1 MASITIPNLP
11 DELHRRLK
19 TEAERSGRS
28 LDEQVVV
35 ILDRALRLV
44 PPVTLPTPIQPLRPI
59 TAEEV
64 AAAIRE
70 GRE

>member
-1 MASITIPNLP
+1 MASVVISNMP
-11 DELHRRLK
+11 DELHRRL
-19 TEAERSGRS
+19 AADAARNGRS

-35 ILDRALRLV
+35 VLSGALRSV
-44 PPVTLPTPIQPLRPI
+44 PPIRPPKPIQPLRPI
-59 TAEEV
+59 TAEEI